1 MADEITVIQATIEA
15 AQIQKWGTIW
25 GAIIGGIAIGVGVY
39 FSWRT
44 SLHLQKEARLA
55 ETRKNVYLE
64 LVENYSKMITGF
76 QLLLSDLDQ
85 NWDTQRKLVLEFST
99 TIDKA
104 AFICETTTKEQIYKF
119 MESFIE
125 KFRKLQEEINPLIVK
140 KKEIDNLVS
149 MNSRSMELF
158 DVASNEYENIKLFG
172 EGVERIPKIQKYFDE
187 KLKESEGY
195 IKSMKKIGENIKNE
209 SKEISPTI
217 TELINESNM
226 NANKVV
232 HLLRK
237 ELGAKTDIE
246 LDKKL
251 QSLMIIE

>member
-1 MADEITVIQATIEA
+1 MADEISVIKATIEA

-64 LVENYSKMITGF
+64 LVENYSKMILGF
-76 QLLLSDLDQ
+76 QLLLSELDK
-85 NWDTQRKLVLEFST
+85 NWDTQKNLVLDFST

-104 AFICETTTKEQIYKF
+104 AFICETSTKEQIYKF
-119 MESFIE
+119 LESFIE
-125 KFRKLQEEINPLIVK
+125 KFRNLQEKINPLIIK
-140 KKEIDNLVS
+140 KNEIDKIYS
-149 MNSRSMELF
+149 MHSRSMELF
-158 DVASNEYENIKLFG
+158 DLASKEYENIKLFG
-172 EGVERIPKIQKYFDE
+172 EGIEKIPKIQKYFDE
-187 KLKESEGY
+187 KIKESEGY
-195 IKSMKKIGENIKNE
+195 INSMKIIGENIKNE
-209 SKEISPTI
+209 SKEISPLI

-251 QSLMIIE
+251 QTLMIIE

>member
-1 MADEITVIQATIEA
+1 MADEISVIQATIEA

-44 SLHLQKEARLA
+44 YLHLQKEARLA

-76 QLLLSDLDQ
+76 QALLSDLDQ
-85 NWDTQRKLVLEFST
+85 NWNTQKKLVLDFST

-104 AFICETTTKEQIYKF
+104 AFICETSTKEQIYKF
-119 MESFIE
+119 LEIFIE
-125 KFRKLQEEINPLIVK
+125 KFRDLQEKINPLIVK
-140 KKEIDNLVS
+140 KREIDKLVS
-149 MNSRSMELF
+149 MNTRSMNLF

-195 IKSMKKIGENIKNE
+195 INSMKKIGENIKNE
-209 SKEISPTI
+209 SKELSPLI
-217 TELINESNM
+217 TELINESNK

-251 QSLMIIE
+251 QNLMIIE